1 MKIWIST
8 QYLKFGRILIMDS
21 TEITAWSTVVL
32 SIITA
37 FYVILTHYI
46 LKEQRKSIKIA
57 ALEKKLEKVYSPLV
71 VASAN
76 LNSGNLEGAMG
87 QTNEDGLI
95 REYNRFA
102 GELSKVRKNYG
113 HLLDQDIIQNHNE
126 LWNMTYEDS
135 FLIANDD
142 TERKKYDRLIE
153 DFNEDIIA
161 RKNKY
166 KIELDKLEG

>member
-1 MKIWIST
+1 
-8 QYLKFGRILIMDS
+8 MDS
-21 TEITAWSTVVL
+21 TDITAWSTVLL

-37 FYVILTHYI
+37 IYVILTHSI

-71 VASAN
+71 VASSN
-76 LNSGNLEGAMG
+76 LDYGNLEGVMG
-87 QTNEDGLI
+87 QPNEHGLI
-95 REYNRFA
+95 REYNIFA

-113 HLLDQDIIQNHNE
+113 HLLDQDIFQNHSE

-135 FLIANDD
+135 FLIANATD
-142 TERKKYDRLIE
+142 ERKKYDRLIE
-153 DFNEDIIA
+153 DFNKDIVA

-166 KIELDKLEG
+166 KIELDKLEGNS